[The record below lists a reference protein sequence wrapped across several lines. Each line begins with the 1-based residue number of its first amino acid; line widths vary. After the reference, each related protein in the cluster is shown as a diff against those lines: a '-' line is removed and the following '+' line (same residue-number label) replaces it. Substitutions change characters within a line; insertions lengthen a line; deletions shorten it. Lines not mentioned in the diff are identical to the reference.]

1 AAAAVA
7 VSTPVLAETP
17 ARVPGTNP
25 LILDKFTADP
35 AALVVGDTLYLYVG
49 HDEATGDQ
57 MFNLTEWMVYSSKDM
72 KTWTDHGVFLK
83 PTDFKWAVRDAWASH
98 MVEKD
103 GKFYFYT
110 TVHHGTISGNAI
122 G

>member
-1 AAAAVA
+1 FH
-7 VSTPVLAETP
+7 
-17 ARVPGTNP
+17 
-25 LILDKFTADP
+25 I
-35 AALVVGDTLYLYVG
+35 
-49 HDEATGDQ
+49 
-57 MFNLTEWMVYSSKDM
+57 TEWMIYSTKDM
-72 KTWTDHGVFLK
+72 KTWTDHGPFLK

-122 G
+122 GVAVADSPTGPFVDAKGSALITNDMTPDAKRPWEDIDPAVFIDDDGTAY